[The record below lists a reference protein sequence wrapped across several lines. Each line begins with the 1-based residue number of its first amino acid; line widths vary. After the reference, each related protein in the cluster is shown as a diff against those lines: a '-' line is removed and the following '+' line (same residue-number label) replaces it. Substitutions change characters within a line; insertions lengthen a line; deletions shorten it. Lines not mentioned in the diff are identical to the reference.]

1 MKHLLFTE
9 RMKMAD
15 LVHAN
20 YRLLYVLPRFGIQL
34 GFGDKSIEEICPAHN
49 LAVSLLL
56 LVCNV
61 SLLHTSMYRLT
72 DSLWARHITSKLLSP
87 TTNWMPYRVRPPIT
101 R

>member
-34 GFGDKSIEEICPAHN
+34 GFGDKSIEEICRAHN
-49 LAVSLLL
+49 L
-56 LVCNV
+56 
-61 SLLHTSMYRLT
+61 
-72 DSLWARHITSKLLSP
+72 
-87 TTNWMPYRVRPPIT
+87 
-101 R
+101 